1 MANAEGDILADD
13 TFLDILN
20 DSRLTYEA
28 IERRM
33 EEASATSD
41 KLEETRKLYKSLSH
55 RGSMLYLALRNMS
68 HLHPF
73 YIWSLETFKARLQ
86 WTLLSCQ
93 DTGGSRGETLKDS
106 LTWEVYCNTCRGL
119 LEPHR
124 LVLAFMIAKSLDS
137 EAGNV
142 PHKMIEF
149 LLRGATQENPD
160 PVNISQVRSTLR
172 EFLTACVYSSSL
184 MHNVLVVGR

>member
-1 MANAEGDILADD
+1 MPYALHAKLLANAEGDILADD

-33 EEASATSD
+33 EEASTTSD
-41 KLEETRKLYKSLSH
+41 RLEETRKLYNSLSR
-55 RGSMLYLALRNMS
+55 RGALLYLALQTMS

-73 YIWSLETFKARLQ
+73 YLWSLEAFKARLQ
-86 WTLLSCQ
+86 LTLLRCQ
-93 DTGGSRGETLKDS
+93 DTGEARGEKLKDS

-137 EAGNV
+137 EADNV
-142 PHKMIEF
+142 PQKMLEF
-149 LLRGATQENPD
+149 LLRGATEGDAD
-160 PVNISQVRSTLR
+160 PVNVSKVR
-172 EFLTACVYSSSL
+172 
-184 MHNVLVVGR
+184 